1 MSKPSEVAAM
11 VRAAILMREPFF
23 LKGAVGVG
31 KSQVV
36 KQVCDELGIGFTDV
50 RLSQMDPTDIKG
62 FPCPD
67 QATGQMRWLPANFFP
82 PMGTKAKPNKTKGL
96 LFMDEMNSA
105 VQAVQASA
113 YQLTLDFK
121 VGDYVLPEGWT
132 VGAAGNRAVD
142 RSIVNKTPA
151 ALNNRLIH
159 IEWENDL
166 EDWVAHARTKGIADI
181 NIAWLRFRSALFHS
195 FDPAINPEA
204 FPTPRGWFKVD
215 KIMKQGLPANVQLD
229 LIRGTVGNGAAMEH
243 LAYLKTYLTLPTV
256 QEIAVA
262 PDTTE
267 VPEQPSS
274 LYALTTSLASATTKT
289 SFSNF
294 LQYVSR
300 MEKEWQVRYIRDV
313 MKTCNEVK
321 HTKPFV
327 DWSMTNADVLL

>member
-1 MSKPSEVAAM
+1 
-11 VRAAILMREPFF
+11 
-23 LKGAVGVG
+23 
-31 KSQVV
+31 
-36 KQVCDELGIGFTDV
+36 
-50 RLSQMDPTDIKG
+50 
-62 FPCPD
+62 
-67 QATGQMRWLPANFFP
+67 
-82 PMGTKAKPNKTKGL
+82 
-96 LFMDEMNSA
+96 
-105 VQAVQASA
+105 
-113 YQLTLDFK
+113 
-121 VGDYVLPEGWT
+121 
-132 VGAAGNRAVD
+132 
-142 RSIVNKTPA
+142 
-151 ALNNRLIH
+151 
-159 IEWENDL
+159 
-166 EDWVAHARTKGIADI
+166 
-181 NIAWLRFRSALFHS
+181 
-195 FDPAINPEA
+195 
-204 FPTPRGWFKVD
+204 
-215 KIMKQGLPANVQLD
+215 
-229 LIRGTVGNGAAMEH
+229 MEH